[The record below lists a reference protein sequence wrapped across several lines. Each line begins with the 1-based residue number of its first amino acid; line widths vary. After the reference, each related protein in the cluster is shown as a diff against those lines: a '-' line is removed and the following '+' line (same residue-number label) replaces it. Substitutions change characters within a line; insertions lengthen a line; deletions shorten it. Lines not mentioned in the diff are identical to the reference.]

1 MTKKLPWDL
10 IVSKLRNQLSSKDE
24 VLFNEWLTTD
34 DHRRLFEQLEIVWEK
49 VQQKVSVY
57 EPDLEYY
64 WNELSAR
71 IDQETVKAEKS
82 AKTLKRSLM
91 SGRVWRI
98 AAALAI
104 IISSTFFF
112 AYYFGKYN
120 SVNPQEYIAY
130 STLNTKSKVLLPDS
144 TEVWLHNNSSITYKF
159 NEDLNQREL
168 NLSGEAFF
176 KVKHSK
182 EFAFVVATKGVQ
194 VKVHGTQFNVNS
206 YPATDN
212 VLVSLYEGSVS
223 MTANENDVYLK
234 PGEEGLFDSKNKNIS
249 VAEGDV
255 EFAKIWTSDKIRFE
269 NKNLREVCRYLSKWY
284 GVQFEID
291 PQINNNQSYTFTFRG
306 QDLDEVVGIMAKIHS
321 FDCVIDDEANMVRIH
336 K

>member
-10 IVSKLRNQLSSKDE
+10 IVSKLRKELSKKDE
-24 VLFNEWLTTD
+24 ALFNEWLQTAD
-34 DHRRLFEQLEIVWEK
+34 NRGLFEQLEIVWEK

-64 WNELSAR
+64 WNELSTR
-71 IDQETVKAEKS
+71 IDRAAVTAEKPV
-82 AKTLKRSLM
+82 KTPTKSFISTRM
-91 SGRVWRI
+91 WRI

-104 IISSTFFF
+104 VVSTTFFF
-112 AYYFGKYN
+112 AYYFGKYS

-159 NEDLNQREL
+159 NEDLDQREV
-168 NLSGEAFF
+168 NLTGEAFF
-176 KVKHSK
+176 KVKHSQ

-223 MTANENDVYLK
+223 MRANERDIFLK
-234 PGEEGLFDSKNKNIS
+234 PGEEGLFDTKSKNIS

-291 PQINNNQSYTFTFRG
+291 PEISNNQSYTFTFRG
-306 QDLDEVVGIMAKIHS
+306 QDLEEVVSIMARIHS
-321 FDCVIDDEANMVRIH
+321 FDCVIDDEGNMVRIH

>member
-71 IDQETVKAEKS
+71 IDQEVVTSEKS

-159 NEDLNQREL
+159 NEDLDQREL

-321 FDCVIDDEANMVRIH
+321 FDCVIDDEANIVRIH

>member
-71 IDQETVKAEKS
+71 IDQETVIAEKP

-91 SGRVWRI
+91 SGRVWRA

-112 AYYFGKYN
+112 AYYFGKYS

-159 NEDLNQREL
+159 NEDLDQREV
-168 NLSGEAFF
+168 NLIGEAFF

-182 EFAFVVATKGVQ
+182 DFAFVVATKGVE

-223 MTANENDVYLK
+223 MSANENDVYLK
-234 PGEEGLFDSKNKNIS
+234 PGEEGLFDSKSKNIS

-269 NKNLREVCRYLSKWY
+269 NRNLREVCRYLSKWY

-291 PQINNNQSYTFTFRG
+291 SQISDDQSYTFTFRG
-306 QDLDEVVGIMAKIHS
+306 QDLEEVVGIMAKIHS

>member
-71 IDQETVKAEKS
+71 IDQEVVTSEKP
-82 AKTLKRSLM
+82 AKTLKKSFM

-112 AYYFGKYN
+112 AYYFGKYS
-120 SVNPQEYIAY
+120 SVNSQEYITY

-159 NEDLNQREL
+159 NEDLNQREV

-176 KVKHSK
+176 NVKHNK
-182 EFAFVVATKGVQ
+182 QFAFLVASKGVE
-194 VKVHGTQFNVNS
+194 VKVHGTQFNVNA
-206 YPATDN
+206 YPSTNN
-212 VLVSLYEGSVS
+212 VLVSLYQGSVS
-223 MTANENDVYLK
+223 MTSNEKNIFLK
-234 PGEEGLFDSKNKNIS
+234 PGEEGLLDSKNKNI
-249 VAEGDV
+249 
-255 EFAKIWTSDKIRFE
+255 
-269 NKNLREVCRYLSKWY
+269 KN
-284 GVQFEID
+284 
-291 PQINNNQSYTFTFRG
+291 
-306 QDLDEVVGIMAKIHS
+306 
-321 FDCVIDDEANMVRIH
+321 
-336 K
+336 

>member
-71 IDQETVKAEKS
+71 IDQETVTAEKP

-91 SGRVWRI
+91 SGRVWRA

-112 AYYFGKYN
+112 AYYFGKYS

-159 NEDLNQREL
+159 NEDLDQREV
-168 NLSGEAFF
+168 NLIGEAFF

-182 EFAFVVATKGVQ
+182 DFAFVVATKGVE

-223 MTANENDVYLK
+223 MSANENDVYLK
-234 PGEEGLFDSKNKNIS
+234 PGEEGLFDSKSKNIS

-269 NKNLREVCRYLSKWY
+269 NRNLREVCRYLSKWY

-291 PQINNNQSYTFTFRG
+291 SQISDDQSYTFTFRG
-306 QDLDEVVGIMAKIHS
+306 QDLEEVVGIMAKIHS